1 MAKSPD
7 WRNVLAPDLV
17 QQIEDEM
24 SRKFAEGWN
33 AYERA
38 LQESMRQIAPPPAVR
53 DRRPTV
59 RGPNT
64 RSAAQGRVPRGY
76 WAGLI
81 IEVLEGVRPER
92 LSYTDLMTR
101 VQGRSQEHHLARSS
115 FNVSLE
121 RLERDGKVGRDGNS
135 WFLRAPTGGAS
146 SSGTGDDTGNQQ
158 LSGLAFGGAAS
169 S

>member
-24 SRKFAEGWN
+24 GRKFAEGWN

-38 LQESMRQIAPPPAVR
+38 LQESMRQIAPPPEVR
-53 DRRPTV
+53 ERRP
-59 RGPNT
+59 
-64 RSAAQGRVPRGY
+64 AAQGGSTRGQARVPRGH

-81 IEVLEGVRPER
+81 LQVLESVEPER

-101 VQGRSQEHHLARSS
+101 VQARSQEHHLARSS

-121 RLERDGKVGRDGNS
+121 RLERDGKIGRDGNS
-135 WFLRAPTGGAS
+135 WFLRVPSVGAS
-146 SSGTGDDTGNQQ
+146 SSDAGDEGGNPQ
-158 LSGLAFGGAAS
+158 LTALALEDGN
-169 S
+169 